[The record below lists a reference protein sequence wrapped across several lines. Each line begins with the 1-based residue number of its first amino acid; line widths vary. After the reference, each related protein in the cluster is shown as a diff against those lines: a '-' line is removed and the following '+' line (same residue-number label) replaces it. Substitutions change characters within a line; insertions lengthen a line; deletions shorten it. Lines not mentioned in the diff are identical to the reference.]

1 MYTPRREAAMCH
13 LFISSTSSVSFFPP
27 FQFVYK
33 GTLFKNSFIETEW
46 ITNMHFLYVFVQ
58 RKRLNTV

>member
-1 MYTPRREAAMCH
+1 MCH